1 MNDFSVAET
10 AVSEPSTISDAKLEA
25 NRANALHSTGP
36 KTPEGKRRSSL
47 NATRSRLHG
56 QIECLPAE
64 DLAVYHKLLDEVI
77 AEHKPVG
84 PTERFHATSAAQ
96 SMWRLQRAAAIEQGI
111 FASGFRAHVDSIN
124 AGHPEVDSALATSE
138 TFVEQARALA
148 LLTTYETRIRRAL
161 EKDLAALRALQS
173 ERKAAHYRAENDAI
187 RMLQYTRHRGETYDP
202 GDDFKPASDYGGF
215 EFSKEAL
222 EREISRRKR
231 FDYAWDFSQ
240 NGKDPAPRR
249 DFDPEMDLAA

>member
-1 MNDFSVAET
+1 MNEYSTTEATDSTELPLYPSAEYSHARLT
-10 AVSEPSTISDAKLEA
+10 A
-25 NRANALHSTGP
+25 NRANAQRSTGP

-56 QIECLPAE
+56 QIDCLPAE

-138 TFVEQARALA
+138 TFIEQARALA
-148 LLTTYETRIRRAL
+148 LLTTYEGRIRRAL
-161 EKDLAALRALQS
+161 EKDLAALRELQS
-173 ERKAAHYRAENDAI
+173 ARKAAHRHAEREAI
-187 RMLQYTRHRGETYDP
+187 LMLKYTRARGETYDP
-202 GDDFKPASDYGGF
+202 GDDFKPASAYGGF
-215 EFSKEAL
+215 
-222 EREISRRKR
+222 
-231 FDYAWDFSQ
+231 
-240 NGKDPAPRR
+240 
-249 DFDPEMDLAA
+249 